1 EAGEVTYIVGLD
13 AEGNRHQIRYEY
25 AGTGGFNQ
33 IRRQINKTV
42 HQGEAVQLCHAVE
55 ARIARAD
62 KKRVADV
69 TTIRIVTGSYR
80 FADYFSGDKTP
91 LGETVH
97 ASCAVEWS
105 AP

>member
-1 EAGEVTYIVGLD
+1 
-13 AEGNRHQIRYEY
+13 AEGNRHRIRYAY

-33 IRRQINKTV
+33 IRRQIDKTV
-42 HQGEAVQLCHAVE
+42 RQGEAAQLCHSVAS
-55 ARIARAD
+55 RIADEA
-62 KKRVADV
+62 KQQVAAV